1 MRWCIVSLG
10 LGVGVVLWLSS
21 FFSLYLVSPCEG
33 GFSCSL
39 FGFYDRLYESFCSHS
54 ERIVRVGVNAVSNVA
69 KGRLGI
75 VSVISFYC
83 INILW
88 YGLGYVALRIF
99 NLCR

>member
-1 MRWCIVSLG
+1 MVVYFFVRVVSA
-10 LGVGVVLWLSS
+10 
-21 FFSLYLVSPCEG
+21 CEG
-33 GFSCSL
+33 GFSCIL

-54 ERIVRVGVNAVSNVA
+54 AAQYVRCESSVSNVA

-88 YGLGYVALRIF
+88 HGLGYAALRIF

>member
-1 MRWCIVSLG
+1 MRWCICPLSP
-10 LGVGVVLWLSS
+10 GVGVVLWLSS
-21 FFSLYLVSPCEG
+21 FFCFARLGSACEG
-33 GFSCSL
+33 GFSCIL

-54 ERIVRVGVNAVSNVA
+54 EREHRGAKAVSNVA